1 MRTGIKLSAEGEARM
16 RELWPQVV
24 TNNYIAGEIGVS
36 LVTLIKYGKILGL
49 ESRQKLKTKISRM
62 RWAEIHGRRLAEA
75 QREPVL
81 PRVRKTVTLVLGVD
95 DMMLLC
101 LAAEKRHT
109 TPEDFCH
116 RIMHTIVKDN
126 LVDAVLDDAA
136 AA

>member
-1 MRTGIKLSAEGEARM
+1 MRTGIRLSVEAEARM

-36 LVTLIKYGKILGL
+36 IVTLIKYGKALGL

-62 RWAEIHGRRLAEA
+62 RWVELHNKRLSEKY
-75 QREPVL
+75 QEPVPL
-81 PRVRKTVTLVLGVD
+81 KARKSVTLILGAD

-126 LVDAVLDDAA
+126 LADAVLDDAA
-136 AA
+136 A